1 MTENTSSSEP
11 PELPATPGKPVR
23 SRVRKAGHHGV
34 RALALLALVPLVL
47 LMICVVLVIDRD
59 IAAPTWVK
67 ARIETR
73 AAEMLGGGALTFAGL
88 SVNLGRDLHP
98 RVTLSDATLQDA
110 AGQNIARIPFIRGLF
125 SPRGLVLQGDA
136 LMQDLRITGAQINLR
151 RAADGAVALSFQT
164 GGAEVQE
171 AGTLLDLLDQS
182 DQVFDIPAL
191 AALETIRVDGAVVN
205 YQDARAGRAWTV
217 DGGTLKLDV
226 RDGMTALT
234 GTFAVLSG
242 GDGITTLD
250 LSYSSP
256 QGNAAADFDI
266 TIRDARAAD
275 IAAQSPALNWLADVD
290 APISASLRSARRA
303 DGTLAPLHA
312 NLSLGA
318 GALQPNAATDP
329 VAFDSAETNF
339 TYDPAGDMITFDTI
353 TVAGDYGTVQAEGQ
367 ALLGDIAD
375 GLPQSLVGQLRFTD
389 TVINPAEMLPEPVI
403 IPQAQVDLRLN
414 LQPFSLDIGQF
425 YAQLPGF
432 DLHGAGAVLATD
444 QGWDISATAGIDAA
458 DHEAMMALW
467 PQEIMPPVHWFFT
480 ELVHE
485 GQYQDF
491 RVSLRKPI
499 DAPLQ
504 VAGSFGFEDVSMSF
518 LPPMPPI
525 MGGKGT
531 GVFTGDD
538 FGVQVEAGTVTPAQ
552 GGVLDIAGSSM
563 TIPDMRAPYRP
574 GTYDLRISG
583 PTEAALSLLNE
594 PPLRYMDKAR
604 LPVDVAGGTAE
615 VQMYLRHPMR
625 RDMTGD
631 DIDFRADAVLRDVA
645 STQLIKGRRLRSE
658 RLSLFMDKD
667 RLEIAGAAVVD
678 GVPLDGTWVQ
688 RFKGEGG
695 RLQATVGL
703 SPQALDTFD
712 IVLPPGSVA
721 GRGTG
726 TLELTVKP
734 NAAPAYALTSDL
746 RGLRVAIPAV
756 GWAKPPGVAGRLSV
770 VGRLGDRPQVDDLRI
785 SGGGLDVAGDV
796 SFRADGSL
804 ERARLRQVQISNWL
818 NAPITLRGRGPGQP
832 LGVEIGGGAI
842 DLRRAQFGSGGAG
855 ASGPIQIA
863 LDRLV
868 ITEGITLN
876 RFAGEFTSSGGF
888 AGAFSAW
895 INNVGQIQ
903 GSVAP
908 RDGRSAVRIVSNDA
922 GGVALATGLLKNGVG
937 GSLDLT
943 LLPAGD
949 GGTFDG
955 TLAIR
960 NLRIKDAPAMAALLD
975 AISVVG
981 LLQQLDGQGIG
992 FDAVDAQFRLTP
1004 ERVILRESSAVGP
1017 GLGISLDGIYLLA
1030 TKQMDFQGVISPFY
1044 LINSIGSIFTR
1055 RGEGLIGFNFN
1066 IAGTTSA
1073 PQVSVNPLSAFTP
1086 GMFREIFRR
1095 SPPEVTE

>member
-303 DGTLAPLHA
+303 DG
-312 NLSLGA
+312 
-318 GALQPNAATDP
+318 
-329 VAFDSAETNF
+329 
-339 TYDPAGDMITFDTI
+339 
-353 TVAGDYGTVQAEGQ
+353 
-367 ALLGDIAD
+367 
-375 GLPQSLVGQLRFTD
+375 
-389 TVINPAEMLPEPVI
+389 VI

-574 GTYDLRISG
+574 GTYDCAMS
-583 PTEAALSLLNE
+583 
-594 PPLRYMDKAR
+594 
-604 LPVDVAGGTAE
+604 
-615 VQMYLRHPMR
+615 
-625 RDMTGD
+625 
-631 DIDFRADAVLRDVA
+631 
-645 STQLIKGRRLRSE
+645 
-658 RLSLFMDKD
+658 
-667 RLEIAGAAVVD
+667 
-678 GVPLDGTWVQ
+678 
-688 RFKGEGG
+688 
-695 RLQATVGL
+695 
-703 SPQALDTFD
+703 
-712 IVLPPGSVA
+712 
-721 GRGTG
+721 
-726 TLELTVKP
+726 
-734 NAAPAYALTSDL
+734 
-746 RGLRVAIPAV
+746 
-756 GWAKPPGVAGRLSV
+756 
-770 VGRLGDRPQVDDLRI
+770 
-785 SGGGLDVAGDV
+785 
-796 SFRADGSL
+796 
-804 ERARLRQVQISNWL
+804 RARN
-818 NAPITLRGRGPGQP
+818 
-832 LGVEIGGGAI
+832 
-842 DLRRAQFGSGGAG
+842 
-855 ASGPIQIA
+855 
-863 LDRLV
+863 
-868 ITEGITLN
+868 
-876 RFAGEFTSSGGF
+876 
-888 AGAFSAW
+888 
-895 INNVGQIQ
+895 
-903 GSVAP
+903 
-908 RDGRSAVRIVSNDA
+908 
-922 GGVALATGLLKNGVG
+922 
-937 GSLDLT
+937 
-943 LLPAGD
+943 
-949 GGTFDG
+949 
-955 TLAIR
+955 
-960 NLRIKDAPAMAALLD
+960 
-975 AISVVG
+975 
-981 LLQQLDGQGIG
+981 
-992 FDAVDAQFRLTP
+992 
-1004 ERVILRESSAVGP
+1004 
-1017 GLGISLDGIYLLA
+1017 
-1030 TKQMDFQGVISPFY
+1030 
-1044 LINSIGSIFTR
+1044 
-1055 RGEGLIGFNFN
+1055 
-1066 IAGTTSA
+1066 
-1073 PQVSVNPLSAFTP
+1073 
-1086 GMFREIFRR
+1086 
-1095 SPPEVTE
+1095 